1 MIERESLT
9 NCRYDIEPLLFEH
22 WQEVAANQELIKLNP
37 DWEKYAELDRAGK
50 LVAMIARERRK
61 VVGYIVLII
70 SEHLH
75 YKDHKFAHNDV
86 FYVKPEY
93 RGGLGDQLL
102 KAAELEAKRLGAS
115 VMLMNTKVY
124 ADYSP
129 LLEDHNFDLFEKV
142 YIKGL
147 F

>member
-22 WQEVAANQELIKLNP
+22 WKEVAANQDQIKLNP
-37 DWEKYAELDRAGK
+37 DWAKYAELDRSGS
-50 LVAMIARERRK
+50 LIAMIARDQGK
-61 VVGYIVLII
+61 VIGYLVLII

-93 RGGLGDQLL
+93 RGALGDELL
-102 KAAELEAKRLGAS
+102 KAGEKEARSLGAS
-115 VMLMNTKVY
+115 VMLMNAKVY

-129 LLEDHNFDLFEKV
+129 MLEKHNFNLFEKV

-147 F
+147 L